1 MTQHDWWLLTTLPQ
15 PFLDSFLSWLT
26 ELTEYHRGWSDQV
39 RLQCHRYVCDCLCV
53 FRGRSCSDLL
63 ESLAHH
69 LTTLDVANQRQLTMT
84 KYNLLST
91 KVDPEDKKLISE
103 LALQAFN
110 NGMCLTVVHHQ
121 LPWLENMEI
130 SGNLLILEYSGR
142 NKRIWNILREF
153 LYIRWYFFVTQAE
166 THNKPT
172 CKFVRLQMYLCHHT
186 P

>member
-1 MTQHDWWLLTTLPQ
+1 VGGPTRFVYSVIAMCVT
-15 PFLDSFLSWLT
+15 
-26 ELTEYHRGWSDQV
+26 
-39 RLQCHRYVCDCLCV
+39 VCV
-53 FRGRSCSDLL
+53 CSEAGVVLDLL

-121 LPWLENMEI
+121 LP
-130 SGNLLILEYSGR
+130 
-142 NKRIWNILREF
+142 
-153 LYIRWYFFVTQAE
+153 
-166 THNKPT
+166 
-172 CKFVRLQMYLCHHT
+172 
-186 P
+186 